1 MYRKEIPDGF
11 PKNFLWGGATAANQL
26 EGAWNVGGKGLT
38 TAEVVKKASSR
49 TDLSEMNVVTKE
61 SIAEAIDD
69 KTDEL
74 YPKRRGIDFYHHY
87 KEDIA
92 LFAEMGFKAFRLLGH
107 VFFQMV
113 MIRRQM
119 KKDLNFTTLYFPNAK
134 NTALSPLSRFLT
146 MRCRLL

>member
-69 KTDEL
+69 K
-74 YPKRRGIDFYHHY
+74 R
-87 KEDIA
+87 
-92 LFAEMGFKAFRLLGH
+92 
-107 VFFQMV
+107 
-113 MIRRQM
+113 
-119 KKDLNFTTLYFPNAK
+119 
-134 NTALSPLSRFLT
+134 
-146 MRCRLL
+146 

>member
-1 MYRKEIPDGF
+1 MYQKTIPEGF
-11 PKNFLWGGATAANQL
+11 PKKFLWGGATAANQL

-38 TAEVVKKASSR
+38 TAEVVKKVSSR

-92 LFAEMGFKAFRLLGH
+92 LFAEMGFKAFRLS
-107 VFFQMV
+107 
-113 MIRRQM
+113 IAWARI
-119 KKDLNFTTLYFPNAK
+119 FPNGDDETP
-134 NTALSPLSRFLT
+134 NE
-146 MRCRLL
+146 